1 MTPQTLEIVRL
12 KAQIHALQVLVR
24 TLFVGLGM
32 QSPTAAAG
40 VRQHFEALR
49 AQHAQITLDHVD
61 PAESDMVAA
70 EFQEA
75 IDDLLRFIEQG
86 LPT

>member
-24 TLFVGLGM
+24 TLFVGVGM
-32 QSPTAAAG
+32 QSSTAADG
-40 VRQHFEALR
+40 VRQHFAALR
-49 AQHAQITLDHVD
+49 AQHAQIALEHID

-75 IDDLLRFIEQG
+75 VDDLLRFIEEG
-86 LPT
+86 LPK